1 MLATQASDSGETGSL
16 DTSRRQAL
24 SAGNSEQPA
33 MVGPAATG
41 CDPTVVGATAGLRVV
56 GVTGWAVVLV
66 AKGAAVL
73 VVVANELAVLD
84 VVDVDVD
91 TVERRSVAV

>member
-1 MLATQASDSGETGSL
+1 MLATQASDSGEMGSL

-33 MVGPAATG
+33 MVGPEATD
-41 CDPTVVGATAGLRVV
+41 CDLAVVDVTAGFRVV
-56 GVTGWAVVLV
+56 GVTGWDVVLV
-66 AKGAAVL
+66 TKGAAVL
-73 VVVANELAVLD
+73 VVVANELVVSD

-91 TVERRSVAV
+91 TVTGRNPAL